1 MKQNSG
7 LGSQKAVD
15 VAVLVHLQ
23 ITTVSQP
30 RQQILTNNLLLIE
43 VNKQATDMKT
53 GLNFCVC
60 SSLHRSNSSYPR
72 APHYTHSKWRSTARP
87 HWSSLFQIE
96 VKGAPRLSLTVA
108 TAAPLPCQ
116 KEAPLKL
123 CTPKSHHSPK
133 RFHHHSS
140 STQRS

>member
-7 LGSQKAVD
+7 LGSWKTVD
-15 VAVLVHLQ
+15 VAVLVHLR

-60 SSLHRSNSSYPR
+60 SFLHHLHTLKMKKISSIATLYLSVPDRSE
-72 APHYTHSKWRSTARP
+72 RST
-87 HWSSLFQIE
+87 
-96 VKGAPRLSLTVA
+96 
-108 TAAPLPCQ
+108 
-116 KEAPLKL
+116 
-123 CTPKSHHSPK
+123 TPQSGC
-133 RFHHHSS
+133 RHSS
-140 STQRS
+140 PSLACVLCSRQKKLTQNSALPEAIALSEALSQ